1 MNYNND
7 EVLFNQIQI
16 KLGVVDSLDN
26 KRIIGRVIHVLRD
39 QLSEEES
46 EEIIQKLPVDLTM
59 IYLTAW
65 KVTPHRSSTYHLDEF
80 VTRLLE
86 TDSIMPKRVFRT
98 EIEALRA
105 SIIVLTELDKRYNL
119 LDYLPGSI
127 KNELN
132 NAMLNE
138 AA

>member
-46 EEIIQKLPVDLTM
+46 EEIINSLSK
-59 IYLTAW
+59 
-65 KVTPHRSSTYHLDEF
+65 
-80 VTRLLE
+80 
-86 TDSIMPKRVFRT
+86 
-98 EIEALRA
+98 
-105 SIIVLTELDKRYNL
+105 
-119 LDYLPGSI
+119 
-127 KNELN
+127 
-132 NAMLNE
+132 
-138 AA
+138 